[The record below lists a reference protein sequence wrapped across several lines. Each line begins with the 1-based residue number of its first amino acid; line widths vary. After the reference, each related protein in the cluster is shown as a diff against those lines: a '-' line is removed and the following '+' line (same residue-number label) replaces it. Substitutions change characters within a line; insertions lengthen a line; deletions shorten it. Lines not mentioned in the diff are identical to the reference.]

1 MHRRGAAWQIQIAF
15 RVIVGSAVA
24 AGLPAATIA
33 LSGQAYAQGAAPL
46 PPITVE
52 GQAPKAKRKT
62 QAKAP
67 APKTEPPPAPPPA
80 EAAPQTQAAR
90 EQAQRDVPY
99 QTPAAVSTAT
109 RSDIERFGQIN
120 TGDVLR
126 AMPGTYTRESP
137 QNAGLA
143 VNIRGFEGS
152 GRVNMMIDGVRQN
165 FRFTT
170 HEAQGFTYVDPALV
184 AGIDVAR
191 GAVSTVGGAGALV
204 GYANVRT
211 LDVEDVIRPGQK
223 AGALSTITYGTNG
236 VGFQEMGAA
245 AVTDGRVG
253 IIGAISHREPNNYKN
268 GDGVEVPLTHQ
279 DLTSGLVKM
288 NFALSSEQML
298 RIGAHLYENDFFANS
313 YVQNVERETYTLG
326 YTYRPHNNPWVD
338 FAFNAYSNRLRME
351 YFHDATPTA
360 VTPADPPGTPPL
372 GSAAGRVAIDSGKG
386 FDVSNTSRF
395 SLGAV
400 RVTATYGYE
409 HFFDDVHTFNVLRPA
424 AEGGVNPSGEST
436 IAGAFSQTTFSYGIF
451 DLIAGLRYDTY
462 QLDGTFTAAANNPLG
477 LAPGSYDL
485 DQSEGR
491 ANPKITLAAQVLPW
505 LQPYVSYGEAF
516 RAPTINETMLGGN
529 HPSAGVQFFPNP
541 FLEPEIQR
549 GWEFGANIRKD
560 RLFTPN
566 DQFRFKAVYFDMDVE
581 NYVTGFLAPPL
592 QGSQQPRGVFINVPG
607 ESQVRGVELQGTY
620 DTGGAFVGLSYTYT
634 DIDLSP
640 QQGGLGAPSYLPE
653 HIVVGTAGLRFF
665 DQRLTVGARVTY
677 TSESDVGT
685 INLISKTNPNGLYA
699 SRFMP
704 DYTLVDLFTSYKFS
718 ETFQVGATV
727 TNLFDVDY
735 TPALST
741 PFNAPGCF
749 GGNRPDC
756 QDTGRGR
763 TVLFTAK
770 TQF

>member
-1 MHRRGAAWQIQIAF
+1 MRRRGAVRQI
-15 RVIVGSAVA
+15 RVSCGVVVRLA
-24 AGLPAATIA
+24 AAAALPAAAIDFGT
-33 LSGQAYAQGAAPL
+33 QAHAQGAAPL

-62 QAKAP
+62 QAQAPASKAEPAP
-67 APKTEPPPAPPPA
+67 APAPA
-80 EAAPQTQAAR
+80 EAAPPTQAAK

-109 RSDIERFGQIN
+109 RSDVERFGQIN

-126 AMPGTYTRESP
+126 AMPGTYTRDT
-137 QNAGLA
+137 QNPGLA

-298 RIGAHLYENDFFANS
+298 RIGAQVYENDFFANS
-313 YVQNVERETYTLG
+313 YLQNVERETYTLG
-326 YTYRPHNNPWVD
+326 YTYRPHDNPLVD
-338 FAFNAYSNRLRME
+338 FAFNAYSNRVRME
-351 YFHDATPTA
+351 YFHDATPT
-360 VTPADPPGTPPL
+360 VGNPPQGA
-372 GSAAGRVAIDSGKG
+372 SAGRVAIDSGKG

-400 RVTATYGYE
+400 RVKATYGYE
-409 HFFDDVHTFNVLRPA
+409 HFFDDVHTFNHDPINSSKG
-424 AEGGVNPSGEST
+424 GGVNPSGEST

-462 QLDGTFTAAANNPLG
+462 QLDGSFTAVPGNPLEKI
-477 LAPGSYDL
+477 LPPGTYKL
-485 DQSEGR
+485 DESEER
-491 ANPKITLAAQVLPW
+491 VSPKITLAAQVLPW

-529 HPSAGVQFFPNP
+529 HPSAGVTFFPNP
-541 FLEPEIQR
+541 FLEPEIQK

-560 RLFTPN
+560 RLFTPH
-566 DQFRFKAVYFDMDVE
+566 DLFRFKAAYFDMDVD
-581 NYVTGFLAPPL
+581 NYITGCGA
-592 QGSQQPRGVFINVPG
+592 QPNLFFCNAKGT
-607 ESQVRGVELQGTY
+607 SDVRGIELQGTY
-620 DTGGAFVGLSYTYT
+620 DTGGAFVGLSYTYV
-634 DIDLSP
+634 DIDLP
-640 QQGGLGAPSYLPE
+640 QQLGGLGAPSYLPE
-653 HIVVGTAGLRFF
+653 HILVTTAGLRFF
-665 DQRLTVGARVTY
+665 DQRLTVGGRVTY
-677 TSESDVGT
+677 TSQSDVGSL
-685 INLISKTNPNGLYA
+685 NAPGQFYA

-704 DYTLVDLFTSYKFS
+704 SYTLVDLFTSYKVS
-718 ETFQVGATV
+718 ETFEIGATV

-735 TPALST
+735 TPALWT
-741 PFNAPGCF
+741 PFTGPDGVCY
-749 GGNRPDC
+749 GGNRPGC
-756 QDTGRGR
+756 QDAGRGR
-763 TVLFTAK
+763 TFLFTAK